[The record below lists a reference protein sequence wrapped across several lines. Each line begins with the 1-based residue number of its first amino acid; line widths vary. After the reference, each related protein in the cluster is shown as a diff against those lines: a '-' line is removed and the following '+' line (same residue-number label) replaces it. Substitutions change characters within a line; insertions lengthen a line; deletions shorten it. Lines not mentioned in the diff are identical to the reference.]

1 MKKAFA
7 QLKGSKCK
15 MKGHDSY
22 AKMFHRALSQ
32 IGQLRRS
39 LYLTS

>member
-15 MKGHDSY
+15 MKGHDSSCQDV
-22 AKMFHRALSQ
+22 SQ
-32 IGQLRRS
+32 SSEPDR
-39 LYLTS
+39 TAT